1 MSKLKDLFNKNTV
14 KQQFT
19 NNSPKSSNDFIVN
32 QDLESTELLTL
43 KSKEL
48 NQFKFN
54 IDYMTG
60 SNFARFGSAYD
71 YYNDSI
77 NHILEFPY
85 DSSNQEVQEWRN
97 KSTDLDKF
105 LYDEEWPRTK
115 GFLNFNQT
123 TYSSASVTT
132 LAGFRSSNIY
142 DYVYA
147 GSGYGANAKYDV
159 SDNKNNSFNLSFED
173 GFTVEFW
180 AKLTDWATTT
190 KQGFFTIVDETQN
203 STRVSVC
210 YDLTNN
216 RYGLSY
222 YNGGQKTTS
231 PDLAGFSYASSSL
244 TAGTV
249 TSFHHYSFVF
259 TETKMTIYLDG
270 VYDGEIALTLS
281 AGTKQ
286 LFNDATDNDFKL
298 FIGCNRILSSTN
310 RVWGRMLGSL
320 DEFRIWKQA
329 RTEKQINDYKDKNVF
344 GNTKY
349 DLTSY
354 LSLYYKFNEP
364 DEAGTTVVD
373 YSGRSCNALLLNEGG
388 SSLTSRKTYINTP
401 LADELGDII
410 IYENN
415 SEFISFK
422 EDLLQIGLDHD
433 SQNGLTLFQRM
444 PAWII
449 EDDQNS
455 SGELR
460 KLTQIMASFL
470 DTLYIQIDSLK
481 RLKENQ
487 YEDYGNEEFY
497 KFAISNLGFPAIDIF
512 DNASTINTFLNQDD
526 NISFEENLQYIKTKI
541 YQNIYNNLSNI
552 YKSKGTESSIRQ
564 IINTLGAPDNLYNLS
579 YYSDNDIEVNPQY
592 ENSYENVKFF
602 NFNRIGYT
610 DLKFYMPEY
619 GGIST
624 QYFYDFQSSVNFI
637 IPKETE
643 LTSTSSS
650 IVRLENPDY
659 CLYHVL
665 YSRNPANLD
674 EGKFIVN
681 YLLEAESYSLET
693 GYIKGLTNNS
703 LVDLSVYFSRNDK
716 FNEITYPNFINLDV
730 TVNGSDVS
738 KYSSSLSGISSSYL
752 DLFTSSFRPVVG
764 SAADIPTDIL
774 VGNYNFSFVNSA
786 KTKEVS
792 SWAITDPYHENFL
805 DQYNR
810 FNQLFLNFDFGDYDT
825 SLGSLIVYNKASNT
839 VRGYEQAE
847 EGTNFPTS
855 EVDFI
860 AFAGDTTGADDYVI
874 YKINKLKKSIPGEYS
889 SSNDIKILDQDDEF
903 FTKTSR
909 PTNIFLSVERSFY
922 RTMSDRMLKIFASI
936 EDYSS
941 IYAQYIDLFREE
953 NKTLIR
959 LREMLFKTFQND
971 IDVEKYQ
978 EYYKWFDT
986 NLEQCLENI
995 IPASANAKKTISNI
1009 IESHVFE
1016 TNRVRR
1022 YLLPGTKSK
1031 DLNLQALLSGEKKLK
1046 AEYKYEKYS
1055 DNLLYSKNW
1064 WKYRAERN
1072 NSLISSSVAGIND
1085 ARTVFLSASVSARNL
1100 LSPFNINASINKDL
1114 SVGINYPKNT
1124 FLVQDEQV
1132 YIGNDL
1138 LNNGNAKYF
1147 IEPATLD
1154 DFISREHTKINVL
1167 NAFTATLPDGKV
1179 YNQKRFDPFQFDNDI
1194 SGVLKS
1200 NTYFSRNAI
1209 YEVGTLLSPY
1219 TERFN
1224 NRKYTQNYLLSD
1236 DESDTAFLKINP
1248 KTVYTTVSK
1257 IETPSDQFAE
1267 KYLPEDFGKVYSLKN
1282 IKNSITRI
1290 NNLNQTEERYKFGNY
1305 WNTRELVQVGDS
1317 NDNNS
1322 GMKRALFTASTQ
1334 AIINSITQSVIP
1346 LRTPTLEYRLELVED
1361 ASRNFI
1367 EYPLFTQ
1374 ATKETTYKSLFSA
1387 PGDSWD
1393 SVFKRTIYTSP
1404 YSTVNYRNSVA
1415 NRDLIA
1421 KYALPSL
1428 FGGIE
1433 SGSSS
1438 SGSIHKTYRNSNS
1451 SSYYYE
1457 YNRNNN
1463 NFNPSYADLARCKYD
1478 NFFVQHA
1485 IPGNPRRYSDLVQFD
1500 NSKKITN
1507 NRYNDSLYNNIIIG
1521 NYIGYFGGLAIYGLE
1536 GETYSLSSI
1545 IYPSTTNRFYDT
1557 VVRLNK
1563 DISTRTI
1570 SPSVLTVTDISSS
1583 ISIFYYYLST
1593 AKNGYFNTYFMK
1605 LGAPKWTSWKQ
1616 LRSSDNQIFDYM
1628 KKNNLVTKQTINKTF
1643 NSRGNTEDVT
1653 YTDSL
1658 EFISQ
1663 SFLNFNNHDY
1673 EAKVSYMSYDFL
1685 TSKEE
1690 EKEAI
1695 IQFEK
1700 PYKYVNSNIREL
1712 LKLKIDNLS
1721 NEYLLNSNKHIKLKS
1736 FKYMQ
1741 PLYPRDEFVGL
1752 NNIRSKPEF
1761 TQTDEALLR
1770 QFNRRTFWR
1779 DDYSNRLIANVTSSQ
1794 GKIFDS
1800 GSIYSLEGKNLSGT
1814 FEVGELMLSIGD
1826 SPDYDLKPYIQYLPP
1841 STFIN
1846 FEGQIYNRNV
1856 NEILNQTD
1864 KRPYY
1869 DTYENFNA
1877 DMKNKLGFSIIP
1889 EYNISEQTGV
1899 IHDANIED
1907 ALNINNSGTIF
1918 EQTNFYDYSTTNQL
1932 IANNPIKAK
1941 IKLSAI
1947 KKFNPYKGFYPS
1959 DYTLEIAQ
1967 AFSSS
1972 FSECFSGTY
1981 LQAESS
1987 SATGLYSNGVEYL
2000 PAGSNSYKTGYIAAI
2015 KSIFGSGLFYNSLKA
2030 GMGYDYTLAESASQT
2045 TLFLSDDSSTSNGLF
2060 NINQTLNKLKF
2071 NDLYKKEIFDKERTY
2086 REYDFCP
2093 DNDSLYPIN
2102 IIQYQRKKDG
2112 INDVFYKKV
2121 NNYLSEVEDFFIS
2134 KNQISSKQ
2142 QNFYVLESGSQYSM
2156 NIKVSRT
2163 EEYYNIRG
2171 VNGSAGLSGGGSYY
2185 GSVFGAPHIFDA
2197 PAPSGSIVFGSY
2209 IIYLNHLVTGS
2220 NLNAEGAIDP
2230 SYMPYVPSYY
2240 YNNISLN
2247 MVFTATENIN
2257 TIDDIFS
2264 NAILSDIF
2272 EENDEV
2278 FGVAHIDTQS
2288 SAARNKI
2295 GVSNML
2301 DIFNKKYI
2309 DLSGKFGNIKTQDE
2323 NTINP
2328 SWEIKTKFESPL
2340 LYYGDESSFPSGGGM
2355 WMDYGTYSEDKGVY
2369 ISLSDVSGSLSLADA
2384 VGFKKGDYKVGQLKQ
2399 QKEIEECIVL
2409 VPVDK
2414 DGNKLFSSIG
2424 KEEREQT
2431 MDKYVFPSNLDWTYN
2446 QKIRPFI
2453 FHSFEFSSVLS
2464 RDDLADIWQGLM
2476 PSLSTKME
2484 EDFKELD
2491 IDLTDVEKEQIKK
2504 GLTYIVFKV
2513 KKRAKYDFEKYR
2525 NDEKD
2530 DVRYSYNWPYDYCSL
2545 VEMCKIDIEIE
2556 EEV

>member
-1 MSKLKDLFNKNTV
+1 MSKLKELFNKNAV

-19 NNSPKSSNDFIVN
+19 SNSPKSSNDFIVN

-48 NQFKFN
+48 NNFKFN

-71 YYNDSI
+71 YYSDSI

-105 LYDEEWPRTK
+105 LYDEQWPRTK

-159 SDNKNNSFNLSFED
+159 TDKKNNSFNLSFED
-173 GFTVEFW
+173 GFTIELW

-231 PDLAGFSYASSSL
+231 PDLAGFSYTSSSL

-270 VYDGEIALTLS
+270 VYDGEITLTLS
-281 AGTKQ
+281 SGTKQ

-310 RVWGRMLGSL
+310 RVWGRMLGSI

-329 RTEKQINDYKDKNVF
+329 RTEKQINDYKNKNVF

-364 DEAGTTVVD
+364 NEAGTTIVD

-388 SSLTSRKTYINTP
+388 NALSERKTYVNSP
-401 LADELGDII
+401 LSDELGDVI
-410 IYENN
+410 IYDDNA
-415 SEFISFK
+415 EFLSFK

-481 RLKENQ
+481 RIKENQ

-497 KFAISNLGFPAIDIF
+497 KFAINNLGFPAIDIF
-512 DNASTINTFLNQDD
+512 DNASIINTFLNQDE
-526 NISFEENLQYIKTKI
+526 NITFEENLQYVKTKI

-564 IINTLGAPDNLYNLS
+564 IINTLGSPDNLYNLS
-579 YYSDNDIEVNPQY
+579 YYSDNDLEVKDDQY
-592 ENSYENVKFF
+592 ENHYENTKFF

-610 DLKFYMPEY
+610 DLYFYNETNT
-619 GGIST
+619 IT
-624 QYFYDFQSSVNFI
+624 TDYFYDFQSSIKFI
-637 IPKETE
+637 IPKDTE

-650 IVRLENPDY
+650 ILRVQSPDV

-665 YSRNPANLD
+665 YSRNPYNLD

-681 YLLEAESYSLET
+681 YLIEADSYSLET
-693 GYIKGLTNNS
+693 EYIKGLTNNS
-703 LVDLSVYFSRNDK
+703 FIDLSVYFSRNDK
-716 FNEITYPNFINLDV
+716 FSNITYPNFINLDI
-730 TVNGSDVS
+730 TINGSQPLQ
-738 KYSSSLSGISSSYL
+738 YSSSLSSIDTSYL
-752 DLFTSSFRPVVG
+752 DLFTSSLKPYIG
-764 SAADIPTDIL
+764 SYYSDTSATPTDIL
-774 VGNYNFSFVNSA
+774 VSNYNFSFVNSV
-786 KTKEVS
+786 KTKEVTT
-792 SWAITDPYHENFL
+792 WGIADPQHENFL
-805 DQYNR
+805 DEYNR
-810 FNQLFLNFDFGDYDT
+810 FNQLFLNYDFGDYVAE
-825 SLGSLIVYNKASNT
+825 GGFFVYNKASNAF
-839 VRGYEQAE
+839 RGYEQTN
-847 EGTNFPTS
+847 EGTNYPVLADDYIQFL
-855 EVDFI
+855 
-860 AFAGDTTGADDYVI
+860 GDITGEGDYVI
-874 YKINKLKKSIPGEYS
+874 YKINKFKKSIPGEYS
-889 SSNDIKILDQDDEF
+889 SLNDIKIIEQDDEF

-909 PTNIFLSVERSFY
+909 PTNIFLSIERSFY
-922 RTMSDRMLKIFASI
+922 RTMSDRMLKVFASI

-978 EYYKWFDT
+978 EYYKWFDI

-1022 YLLPGTKSK
+1022 YLLPGAKPK
-1031 DLNLQALLSGEKKLK
+1031 DLNLSALLSGEKKLK

-1114 SVGINYPKNT
+1114 STGVNYPKNT
-1124 FLVQDEQV
+1124 FIVKDEQA
-1132 YIGNDL
+1132 YTGNDL
-1138 LNNGNAKYF
+1138 LNDGNTKYF

-1154 DFISREHTKINVL
+1154 DVISREHTKINVL
-1167 NAFTATLPDGKV
+1167 NAFTATLPNGKV

-1194 SGVLKS
+1194 SGVFKN

-1209 YEVGTLLSPY
+1209 YEVGTLMSPY

-1224 NRKYTQNYLLSD
+1224 NRKYTQNYLLTD
-1236 DESDTAFLKINP
+1236 DENDAVFLKINP
-1248 KTVYTTVSK
+1248 KTVYTTISK
-1257 IETPSDQFAE
+1257 IETPSNEFVE
-1267 KYLPEDFGKVYSLKN
+1267 KYLPEDYGKLYSLKN

-1305 WNTRELVQVGDS
+1305 WNTRELIQVGDS

-1322 GMKRALFTASTQ
+1322 GMKRALFTAATQ
-1334 AIINSITQSVIP
+1334 EIINSITQSVIP
-1346 LRTPTLEYRLELVED
+1346 LRTPTLEYRLEVIED
-1361 ASRNFI
+1361 ASRNFV

-1374 ATKETTYKSLFSA
+1374 TTKETTYKSLFSA

-1393 SVFKRTIYTSP
+1393 SAFKRTIYTSP
-1404 YSTVNYRNSVA
+1404 YSTVNYRNFVA

-1433 SGSSS
+1433 SGSIA

-1457 YNRNNN
+1457 YNRNNIHYSIM
-1463 NFNPSYADLARCKYD
+1463 NPDLTRCKYD

-1485 IPGNPRRYSDLVQFD
+1485 IPGNSRRYSDLVQFD
-1500 NSKKITN
+1500 NSLRVIN
-1507 NRYNDSLYNNIIIG
+1507 QVYNVDLYKNIIVG
-1521 NYIGYFGGLAIYGLE
+1521 NFVGFINTAQYFYGQEGGLYA
-1536 GETYSLSSI
+1536 TSTI
-1545 IYPSTTNRFYDT
+1545 IFPTTTNRFYDT
-1557 VVRLNK
+1557 VVRIDPNF
-1563 DISTRTI
+1563 STRVTSI
-1570 SPSVLTVTDISSS
+1570 DTTSTGDSLLGRYYDFALT
-1583 ISIFYYYLST
+1583 
-1593 AKNGYFNTYFMK
+1593 AWRNGYFNTYFMK

-1628 KKNNLVTKQTINKTF
+1628 KKHNLVTKQTIRRTF
-1643 NSRGNTEDVT
+1643 DSRGNTEDVT

-1663 SFLNFNNHDY
+1663 SFINFNNHDY

-1736 FKYMQ
+1736 FRYMQ

-1779 DDYSNRLIANVTSSQ
+1779 DDYSNRLIANMTSSQ
-1794 GKIFDS
+1794 GKIFDNS
-1800 GSIYSLEGKNLSGT
+1800 SVYALEGKNLSGT
-1814 FEVGELMLSIGD
+1814 FEVGELMLCLGD
-1826 SPDYDLKPYIQYLPP
+1826 APDYTLKPYIQYLPP
-1841 STFIN
+1841 STFIK
-1846 FEGQIYNRNV
+1846 FAGITYNRNV
-1856 NEILNQTD
+1856 NSIIENNT
-1864 KRPYY
+1864 KKPYY
-1869 DTYENFNA
+1869 DTYENYSYE
-1877 DMKNKLGFSIIP
+1877 MKKYLGYSTIP
-1889 EYNISEQTGV
+1889 EYNVSEQSG
-1899 IHDANIED
+1899 
-1907 ALNINNSGTIF
+1907 ALNGEIENSLNIQNSGTIF
-1918 EQTNFYDYSTTNQL
+1918 ENSNFYNYVTTNQI
-1932 IANNPIKAK
+1932 IANNPVKAK
-1941 IKLSAI
+1941 IKTSAI
-1947 KKFNPYKGFYPS
+1947 KKLNPYNGFYPS
-1959 DYTLEIAQ
+1959 DYSLKLAQ

-1972 FSECFSGTY
+1972 YSDCFSGTY
-1981 LQAESS
+1981 YE
-1987 SATGLYSNGVEYL
+1987 ATDEFSGLNT
-2000 PAGSNSYKTGYIAAI
+2000 GSIVDASPLSVKDVGYIGAL
-2015 KSIFGSGLFYNSLKA
+2015 KSLFGSGLFFNSLKA
-2030 GMGYDYTLAESASQT
+2030 GMGYDYSLASNDLESQSANIVLLYNSAADQ
-2045 TLFLSDDSSTSNGLF
+2045 SYGCYNSRNIF
-2060 NINQTLNKLKF
+2060 NRLKF
-2071 NDLYKKEIFDKERTY
+2071 NDIYSDSIFKENVIYTENDACSDDLTIQPIKMINYSFVKKPSNKTFNKK
-2086 REYDFCP
+2086 
-2093 DNDSLYPIN
+2093 IN
-2102 IIQYQRKKDG
+2102 NFLAQT
-2112 INDVFYKKV
+2112 
-2121 NNYLSEVEDFFIS
+2121 EDFFIE
-2134 KNQISSKQ
+2134 KQKIISKQ
-2142 QNFYVLESGSQYSM
+2142 QNMYTLQSGSQYSM
-2156 NIKVSRT
+2156 NIKIVKT
-2163 EEYYNIRG
+2163 EDYYNCFG
-2171 VNGSAGLSGGGSYY
+2171 VTGSGGTSYRGSI
-2185 GSVFGAPHIFDA
+2185 FGPPHIFYEEA
-2197 PAPSGSIVFGSY
+2197 PLYEVGFGPSAIYYSIIMSGSDIE
-2209 IIYLNHLVTGS
+2209 
-2220 NLNAEGAIDP
+2220 AQAAIDP
-2230 SYMPYVPSYY
+2230 SFMPYTPSYY
-2240 YNNISLN
+2240 YNNTSMQINLLAEKSNYTLDEILYSSSFVHNNDTTNEYWSNILN
-2247 MVFTATENIN
+2247 
-2257 TIDDIFS
+2257 
-2264 NAILSDIF
+2264 
-2272 EENDEV
+2272 
-2278 FGVAHIDTQS
+2278 TQS
-2288 SAARNKI
+2288 SANLNKTK
-2295 GVSNML
+2295 VSHML
-2301 DIFNKKYI
+2301 DIQNKKY
-2309 DLSGKFGNIKTQDE
+2309 LESYGKFGNIKTQDE
-2323 NTINP
+2323 NTTNP

-2340 LYYGDESSFPSGGGM
+2340 LYYGDSSNFPSGGGM
-2355 WMDYGTYSEDKGVY
+2355 WMDYGAYSEDKGVY

-2409 VPVDK
+2409 IPVDK
-2414 DGNKLFSSIG
+2414 DGNKLFTSIG
-2424 KEEREQT
+2424 KDEREQM

-2491 IDLTDVEKEQIKK
+2491 IDLTDIEKEQIKK

-2530 DVRYSYNWPYDYCSL
+2530 EQRYSYNWPYDYCSL